1 MHLKCNNKVVSVC
14 GDFNV
19 NLLNADTHK
28 DTYNFSEMMCA
39 HGLFPLIDKP
49 TRIDIHSSTL
59 IDNIFA
65 NNISCNCNSGI
76 LMNDISDHMPIFTCC
91 EQKLFENRTEQFK
104 FVRKSKNENICN
116 LKEQLLDTNWNELYR
131 CGDVNEADNKF
142 ISELTLAYNNCCPV
156 KKNQD

>member
-1 MHLKCNNKVVSVC
+1 MHLKCNNKVAYIC

-59 IDNIFA
+59 IDNIFT
-65 NNISCNCNSGI
+65 NNVSCNCKRGI
-76 LMNDISDHMPIFTCC
+76 LMNDISDHLPIFTCC
-91 EQKLFENRTEQFK
+91 EQPLFENRTAQFK
-104 FVRKSKNENICN
+104 FVRENKNENICK
-116 LKEQLLDTNWNELYR
+116 LMPLFHQRIKPRSYRRPLILDSRW
-131 CGDVNEADNKF
+131 
-142 ISELTLAYNNCCPV
+142 
-156 KKNQD
+156 KKSKNGREYWVGFQVWD